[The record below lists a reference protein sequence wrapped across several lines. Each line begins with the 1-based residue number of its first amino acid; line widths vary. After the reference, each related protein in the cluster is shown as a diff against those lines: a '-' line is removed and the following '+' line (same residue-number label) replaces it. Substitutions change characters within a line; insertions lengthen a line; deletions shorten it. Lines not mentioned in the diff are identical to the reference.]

1 MKILHVY
8 KDYDPVVGGIE
19 NHVKGLAEAQ
29 AAAGHQV
36 VVLVANRGWR
46 SLKNR
51 LNGPEVIR
59 AGRLATISSTPIS
72 FTLPIALAGQSPDIT
87 HLHFPFPLGEM
98 SQLIFGRG
106 RPYLLTYHSDVVNQ
120 KQQGILRAYRP
131 FLTRVLDHAGQIV
144 VTSHSYAD
152 SSPTLS
158 EFKAKCIVVPLG
170 IEPTRFLSAAPKE
183 SPTNGPNIL
192 FVGKHRYYKGV
203 NVLLRAMKVVKG
215 RLLIAGDGPMRDQWE
230 ALASELGLT
239 HRALFLGEVANE
251 QLPSLYKSADLF
263 VLPSTMRA
271 EAFGTVLLEAMAAA
285 LPCITTELGTGTSS
299 VVKDGL
305 TGLVVQ
311 PNDPAALAEA
321 ISTLTEN
328 AGLRLRM
335 GTAGQ
340 ERVLKEFAHEDMVK
354 KIENVYRSILNP
366 ELAARKVVHP

>member
-1 MKILHVY
+1 
-8 KDYDPVVGGIE
+8 
-19 NHVKGLAEAQ
+19 
-29 AAAGHQV
+29 
-36 VVLVANRGWR
+36 
-46 SLKNR
+46 
-51 LNGPEVIR
+51 
-59 AGRLATISSTPIS
+59 
-72 FTLPIALAGQSPDIT
+72 
-87 HLHFPFPLGEM
+87 
-98 SQLIFGRG
+98 
-106 RPYLLTYHSDVVNQ
+106 
-120 KQQGILRAYRP
+120 
-131 FLTRVLDHAGQIV
+131 VLDHAGQIV

-170 IEPTRFLSAAPKE
+170 IEPTRFLSAAPRE